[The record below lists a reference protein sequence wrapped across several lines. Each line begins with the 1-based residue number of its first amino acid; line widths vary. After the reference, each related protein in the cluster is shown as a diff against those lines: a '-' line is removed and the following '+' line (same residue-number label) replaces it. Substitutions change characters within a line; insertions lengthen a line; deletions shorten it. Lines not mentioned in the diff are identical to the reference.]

1 MAKDLTFNNIDIES
15 AVKQLAEQRDKIL
28 NEFAKAYLAETSLLP
43 SQVELVSQQMPMTED
58 KIIETVYFFRKKNE

>member
-28 NEFAKAYLAETSLLP
+28 SEFAKAYLAETKLLP
-43 SQVELVSQQMPMTED
+43 SEVELVTKQKTTGSE
-58 KIIETVYFFRKKNE
+58 IETIYFFRKKNE